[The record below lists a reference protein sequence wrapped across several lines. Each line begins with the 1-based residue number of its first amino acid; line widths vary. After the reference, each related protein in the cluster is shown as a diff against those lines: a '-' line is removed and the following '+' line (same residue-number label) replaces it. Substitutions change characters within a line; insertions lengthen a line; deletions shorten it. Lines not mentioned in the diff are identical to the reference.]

1 MALKLDLK
9 PEQRARIERIT
20 CEVLRLYALT
30 PRWLARYLLTTAR
43 DLRRFCAWG
52 PMDCIYDARL
62 LWQLIPELAYRLG
75 EARFLA
81 DERIDGE
88 VRCMSDDMLRCQ
100 VLMALRN
107 VSIHAYW
114 HSPSAHVFF
123 HEVANGNPVVFGVD
137 HLVAPG
143 PGDWAAQYL
152 AEIALRRGARDF
164 HGKWTPGWGDQGKG
178 GLWV

>member
-9 PEQRARIERIT
+9 PEQRARIERVT

-52 PMDCIYDARL
+52 PMDCVYDARL

-75 EARFLA
+75 ETRFLA

-137 HLVAPG
+137 PSGSWSRGLGCPVPRGDRVAS
-143 PGDWAAQYL
+143 
-152 AEIALRRGARDF
+152 RRTGFPRQVDS
-164 HGKWTPGWGDQGKG
+164 GVGRSG
-178 GLWV
+178 